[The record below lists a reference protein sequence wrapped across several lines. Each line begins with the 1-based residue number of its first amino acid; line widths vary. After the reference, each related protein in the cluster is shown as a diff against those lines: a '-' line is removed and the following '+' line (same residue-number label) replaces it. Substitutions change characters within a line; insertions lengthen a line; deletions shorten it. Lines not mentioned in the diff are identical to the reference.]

1 MINKKVILATILISM
16 IVFCT
21 RALAQDDS
29 THLKGWL
36 RIDHKLRERYEKTNY
51 DTMYIVRPK
60 ELINLRFRGNFSG
73 TDIRTRE
80 RIDGTTI
87 RGHLQA
93 DYQNS
98 ISVDIGYCGLTVG
111 LTLNPASLSGKNK
124 DTEFNLNYYDNR
136 FGFDVVYETVKSFRG
151 HVNYQGE
158 RLDLTKRDLNMHML
172 NVNAYYVFNGKRFS
186 YPAAFDHTYI
196 QKRSAG
202 SWLAGIAYQSGRL
215 RSEANEGANLPKTR
229 LYLGHIAVG
238 GGYAYNWVAHRR
250 WLIHAS
256 ALPYLIVSNRSNIRI
271 DDERHDTRT
280 RFPDFIISSRLA
292 VVRTFGRYY
301 ASISGVMTSTLI
313 GDNNVMTDFNKWYS
327 QAVFGMRF

>member
-1 MINKKVILATILISM
+1 MITKKTVYLLILISIM
-16 IVFCT
+16 GSWT
-21 RALAQDDS
+21 RVNAQSDS
-29 THLKGWL
+29 SRISRLL
-36 RIDHKLRERYEKTNY
+36 RIDQKLKEKYEKTNF
-51 DTMYIVRPK
+51 DTTYIVRPK

-93 DYQNS
+93 DHQNS

-124 DTEFNLNYYDNR
+124 DTEFNLNYYDNH
-136 FGFDVVYETVKSFRG
+136 FGFDVVYETVKSFAG

-158 RLDLTKRDLNMHML
+158 RLDLTKRDLTMHML
-172 NVNAYYVFNGKRFS
+172 SINAYYVFNGKRFS
-186 YPAAFDHTYI
+186 YPAAFDHTYL

-202 SWLAGIAYQSGRL
+202 SWLAGIAYQNGRL
-215 RSEANEGANLPKTR
+215 RSEAHEKDYLPNTR
-229 LYLGHIAVG
+229 FHIGYFAVG

-250 WLIHAS
+250 WLIHVS
-256 ALPYLIVSNRSNIRI
+256 ALPYLIVSNRNNIKV
-271 DDERHDTRT
+271 DDERYDART
-280 RFPDFIISSRLA
+280 KFPDFIVSSRLS

-301 ASISGVMTSTLI
+301 AGISGVTTSTLI
-313 GDNNVMTDFNKWYS
+313 GDNNVMTDMNKWYS

>member
-1 MINKKVILATILISM
+1 MINKKVLSTILLTLMTGLCNVILA
-16 IVFCT
+16 
-21 RALAQDDS
+21 QGDS
-29 THLKGWL
+29 TFQSKWL
-36 RIDHKLRERYEKTNY
+36 RIDHKLKERYEKTNY
-51 DTMYIVRPK
+51 DTLYIGRPR
-60 ELINLRFRGNFSG
+60 ELVNLRFRGNFSG

-98 ISVDIGYCGLTVG
+98 VSVDIGYCGLTVG

-124 DTEFNLNYYDNR
+124 DTEFNLNYYDNH

-158 RLDLTKRDLNMHML
+158 RLNLSKRDLNMHML
-172 NVNAYYVFNGKRFS
+172 NINAYYVFNGKRFS
-186 YPAAFDHTYI
+186 YPAAFDQTYI

-215 RSEANEGANLPKTR
+215 RSEANEETNLPKTR
-229 LYLGHIAVG
+229 LYLGYIAVG

-256 ALPYLIVSNRSNIRI
+256 ALPYLIVSNRSNIRV

-280 RFPDFIISSRLA
+280 KFPDFIITTRVA

-301 ASISGVMTSTLI
+301 AGISGVTTSTLI
-313 GDNNVMTDFNKWYS
+313 GDNKVMNDFNKWYS